1 MSWRGLLVL
10 VALLGC
16 RGAAADG
23 KAPAPKQPVTDVTA
37 RDYEMP
43 VLPRARITVTDAM
56 GGKHAID
63 AEVALNRDARTRGM
77 MWRTFVE
84 EGKGM
89 IFLFPQEQPVSF
101 WMKNTLISLDMVFI
115 TTRKQV
121 AGCVERAEPQTLS
134 ARGVDRPAQ
143 YVLEVQAGWCQRQ
156 NIKPG
161 GQVTMEGLN
170 GLKVYPD

>member
-1 MSWRGLLVL
+1 MNWRGVLVL

-16 RGAAADG
+16 RGAVAEG
-23 KAPAPKQPVTDVTA
+23 QAPKAKVVDVTE

-43 VLPRARITVTDAM
+43 ALPHAKITVTDAV
-56 GGKHAID
+56 GGKHVID

-101 WMKNTLISLDMVFI
+101 WMKNTLISLDLVFI
-115 TTRKQV
+115 TAGKQV
-121 AGCVERAEPQTLS
+121 AGCVERAEPQTLTS
-134 ARGVDRPAQ
+134 RSVARPAQ
-143 YVLEVQAGWCQRQ
+143 YVLEVQAGWCQRL

-170 GLKVYPD
+170 GLKILPDW